1 MSWLARLKKTAVGAE
16 TDPPK
21 PTKPSFGGFG
31 GTPAGLSQKSGG
43 DAAAANDPAHVQ
55 DFDREAFE
63 ERAAIMEFDGG
74 LSRTEAEALSLKVDE
89 KPSAGD
95 IGAEVDRQ
103 CWPHT
108 ESMNTVE
115 IDAFTA
121 RLHLFTRH
129 GLDFTEAETLADGLV
144 IRDRG
149 EDDRRL
155 CLECLHLRGCGT
167 SWTCNQWRRAGLA
180 VSGVPAEV
188 VKLMQRCGEFNS
200 TVPQSAERGAANEH
214 G

>member
-21 PTKPSFGGFG
+21 PTKPGFGGFG

-43 DAAAANDPAHVQ
+43 DAAAANDPAHAQ

-63 ERAAIMEFDGG
+63 ERAAIMEHDGG
-74 LSRTEAEALSLKVDE
+74 LSRIEAEALSLKAE
-89 KPSAGD
+89 ERPSARG
-95 IGAEVDRQ
+95 IGTEVDRR

-108 ESMNTVE
+108 EAMNTAE

-129 GLDFTEAETLADGLV
+129 GLDFTEAERLADGLV

-180 VSGVPAEV
+180 VSGVPAETIHV
-188 VKLMQRCGEFNS
+188 LQRCKGFKS
-200 TVPQSAERGAANEH
+200 
-214 G
+214 

>member
-21 PTKPSFGGFG
+21 PTKPGFGGFG

-43 DAAAANDPAHVQ
+43 DAAAANDPAHAQ

-63 ERAAIMEFDGG
+63 ERAAIMEYDGG
-74 LSRTEAEALSLKVDE
+74 VSRAEAEAFSLKAE
-89 KPSAGD
+89 EQPPS
-95 IGAEVDRQ
+95 IGACVGVDRQ
-103 CWPHT
+103 SWPHT
-108 ESMNTVE
+108 EAMNTAE

-129 GLDFTEAETLADGLV
+129 GLDFTEAERLADGLV

-180 VSGVPAEV
+180 VSGVPAETIHV
-188 VKLMQRCGEFNS
+188 LQRCKGFKS
-200 TVPQSAERGAANEH
+200 
-214 G
+214 

>member
-1 MSWLARLKKTAVGAE
+1 MSLSALIKKGGLRELATA
-16 TDPPK
+16 
-21 PTKPSFGGFG
+21 
-31 GTPAGLSQKSGG
+31 TPATSATDESLTPPSVATVATVAVATAPDK
-43 DAAAANDPAHVQ
+43 AANDPAHAQ

-63 ERAAIMEFDGG
+63 ERAAIMEYDGG
-74 LSRTEAEALSLKVDE
+74 VSRAEAEALSLRVE
-89 KPSAGD
+89 ERSSARVV
-95 IGAEVDRQ
+95 GAEVDWQ

-108 ESMNTVE
+108 EAMNTAE

-129 GLDFTEAETLADGLV
+129 GLNFTETERLADELLK
-144 IRDRG
+144 RDRA

-180 VSGVPAEV
+180 VSGVPAETIHV
-188 VKLMQRCGEFNS
+188 LQRCKGFKS
-200 TVPQSAERGAANEH
+200 
-214 G
+214 